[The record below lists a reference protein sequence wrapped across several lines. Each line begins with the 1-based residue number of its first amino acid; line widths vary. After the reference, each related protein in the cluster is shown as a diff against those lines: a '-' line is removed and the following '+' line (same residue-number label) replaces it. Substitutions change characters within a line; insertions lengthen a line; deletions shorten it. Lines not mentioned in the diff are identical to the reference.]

1 MTVFVHQHCFRSLI
15 YTLAAVLIIVI
26 DLTPASLAQTTA
38 ASSTDNA
45 KSTKD
50 TVLPEVVVFGTTEK
64 KTAPKEGSAESG
76 YQNENN
82 TVGPLGNATVLD
94 TPYSINSTSGE
105 LIENREV
112 HTEYD
117 ALQTNPT
124 VSNLMVGT
132 GYSSMTRV
140 MVRGFAAADAGN
152 LRDGLVDRSFTNNP
166 LENVEKIEVLNGP
179 SSFLYGFVDVGGTV
193 NYISKQPTEKPYFAL
208 SYGLYDGAVN
218 FIHADVGGPIPGTNR
233 KLLTRINGYR
243 EQGNTFIDGGSQW
256 RTLLSETT
264 TWKLRTDTE
273 LKSDT
278 YFQDLSLHGLT
289 TYFNAPSN
297 DWIDN
302 NLNVPSASLYDVTK
316 QYGQYYSL
324 NRTRKTLVG
333 LALNSK
339 LTKSLSMRS
348 AYRYGKMWRDYNF
361 IDAVLVDNAGN
372 YIEKYDDTLRQ
383 DEETHADYLLFD
395 GSAHTGQVH
404 HDITFGMTNYY
415 YRYTRGVDNWVVL
428 GKSNI
433 TSPVRYAQ
441 PSVNVGS
448 NSQLDNEPNRN
459 VVLGDR
465 IQAGLHILGLVG
477 VNYSSM
483 QDKEWAASGG
493 NSYSGQHAFTP
504 TLALTYKPTS
514 NTSIYISYIEALQE
528 GGTAPDTAANAN
540 KILPPSVSS
549 QYEIGSKAELS
560 KTQLTLA
567 LFRINA
573 VNQYTDPRDNVYK
586 QDGLEV
592 HQGIELTDTGKI
604 TNRLTATGG
613 LSLMRARVERARSNT
628 SIENKIPVNIPEQ
641 QVRAYFEYRLPGIET
656 LTPSFDINY
665 SGRRPVDSTDV
676 HFFDGA
682 TTFDTGLRYEPKLA
696 GHKLSLNINV
706 TNVGNKHYWSYYRSG
721 DGLQLGEPRIVAF
734 SLKGQW

>member
-1 MTVFVHQHCFRSLI
+1 MIGFIYQHCYRSSLH
-15 YTLAAVLIIVI
+15 TLAVVLGLVI
-26 DLTPASLAQTTA
+26 GLVPISLAQTTA
-38 ASSTDNA
+38 ASSTDKA
-45 KSTKD
+45 KPAQD
-50 TVLPEVVVFGTTEK
+50 TTLPEVVVSGTKEK
-64 KTAPKEGSAESG
+64 KVTPQEGSAESG
-76 YQNENN
+76 YRNRVSA
-82 TVGPLGNATVLD
+82 VGPLGDLSNLD

-112 HTEYD
+112 HTEFD
-117 ALQTNPT
+117 ALETNPT
-124 VSNLMVGT
+124 VSSLMVGT

-166 LENVEKIEVLNGP
+166 LENVEKVEVLNGP
-179 SSFLYGFVDVGGTV
+179 SSFLYGFVDVGGTI
-193 NYISKQPTEKPYFAL
+193 NYISKQPAEKPYFAL
-208 SYGLYDGAVN
+208 SYGLYDCAVN
-218 FIHADVGGPIPGTNR
+218 FVHADGSGPIPGTDN
-233 KLLTRINGYR
+233 KLLTRIIAYR
-243 EQGNTFIDGGSQW
+243 EQGDTFIDGGSQW
-256 RTLLSETT
+256 RTLLSEAT
-264 TWKLRTDTE
+264 TWKLRPYTE
-273 LKSDT
+273 LKSNT

-289 TYFNAPSN
+289 TYFNAPN
-297 DWIDN
+297 NNWIGN
-302 NLNVPSASLYDVTK
+302 GLNVPSASLYDATR

-339 LTKSLSMRS
+339 LYKSISMRS
-348 AYRYGKMWRDYNF
+348 AYRYGKMWRDYDF
-361 IDAVLVDNAGN
+361 VDAVLTDNAGN
-372 YIEKYDDTLRQ
+372 YTEKYDDTLRQ

-395 GSAHTGQVH
+395 GSAHTGPVH

-441 PSVNVGS
+441 PKVNVGS

-459 VVLGDR
+459 VLLGDR
-465 IQAGLHILGLVG
+465 IQAGGKILGLVG
-477 VNYSSM
+477 VNYSSI

-493 NSYSGQHAFTP
+493 KSYSGQHAFTP

-514 NTSIYISYIEALQE
+514 DISIYISYIEALQE
-528 GGTAPDTAANAN
+528 GGTAPDTAVNAN
-540 KILPPSVSS
+540 KTLPPSVSS
-549 QYEIGSKAELS
+549 QYEIGSKAEFG
-560 KTQLTLA
+560 KTQFTLA

-573 VNQYTDPRDNVYK
+573 VNQYTDPHDNVYK

-628 SIENKIPVNIPEQ
+628 SIEDKIPVNIPEQ
-641 QVRAYFEYRLPGIET
+641 QARAYFEYRLPGIET
-656 LTPSFDINY
+656 LTPSFNINY
-665 SGRRPVDSTDV
+665 SGRRAVDSTDA
-676 HFFDGA
+676 HFFDGS
-682 TTFDTGLRYEPKLA
+682 TIFDSGLRYEPKIVQ
-696 GHKLSLNINV
+696 HKLSFNINV
-706 TNVGNKHYWSYYRSG
+706 TNIGNKHYWTFYRSG

>member
-1 MTVFVHQHCFRSLI
+1 MDASICRFLPKLPMLCACAILPIFVHVFIH
-15 YTLAAVLIIVI
+15 
-26 DLTPASLAQTTA
+26 AQS
-38 ASSTDNA
+38 ASSA
-45 KSTKD
+45 SQSQAAQD
-50 TVLPEVVVFGTTEK
+50 TVLPEVVVSDTKEK
-64 KTAPKEGSAESG
+64 KAEPKEGSTESG
-76 YQNENN
+76 YKV
-82 TVGPLGNATVLD
+82 TKSMAGPLGNLSVLD
-94 TPYSINSTSGE
+94 TPYSINATSGE

-117 ALQTNPT
+117 ALETNPT
-124 VSNLMVGT
+124 VSSLMSGT
-132 GYSSMTRV
+132 GYSSMTRI
-140 MVRGFAAADAGN
+140 MVRGFTAADAGN

-166 LENVEKIEVLNGP
+166 LENVEKVEVLNGP

-193 NYISKQPTEKPYFAL
+193 NYISKQPTDELYTAL
-208 SYGLYDGAVN
+208 SYGVYDGGVN
-218 FIHADVGGPIPGTNR
+218 FLHADLGGSIPDTN
-233 KLLTRINGYR
+233 KKVLTRVNAYR
-243 EQGNTFIDGGSQW
+243 EQGDTFIDGGSQW
-256 RTLLSETT
+256 RTLLSEATV
-264 TWKLRTDTE
+264 WKLRTETE
-273 LKSDT
+273 LKSDV

-297 DWIDN
+297 DWIGND
-302 NLNVPSASLYDVTK
+302 LNVPSASLYDATN

-339 LTKSLSMRS
+339 LYKSISMRS
-348 AYRYGKMWRDYNF
+348 AYRYGKMWRNYNF
-361 IDAVLVDNAGN
+361 VDAVLADNAGN
-372 YIEKYDDTLRQ
+372 YTEKYDDTLRQ

-395 GSAHTGQVH
+395 GLAHTGPVH

-415 YRYTRGVDNWVVL
+415 YRYTRGIDNWVVL

-441 PSVNVGS
+441 PNVNVGS

-465 IQAGLHILGLVG
+465 IQAGPHILGLVG
-477 VNYSSM
+477 LNYSSI
-483 QDKEWAASGG
+483 QDKEWAANGG

-514 NTSIYISYIEALQE
+514 DISIYTSYIEALQE
-528 GGTAPDTAANAN
+528 GGTAPDTVANAN

-549 QYEIGSKAELS
+549 QYEIGSKAEFG
-560 KTQLTLA
+560 KTQLALA

-586 QDGLEV
+586 QDGQEV

-613 LSLMRARVERARSNT
+613 LSLMRARVERQANNLSL
-628 SIENKIPVNIPEQ
+628 ENKIPINIPEQ
-641 QVRAYFEYRLPGIET
+641 QARAYFEYRLPGIEA
-656 LTPSFDINY
+656 LIPSFNINY
-665 SGRRPVDSTDV
+665 SGRRPVDPTDV
-676 HFFDGA
+676 HFFEGA
-682 TTFDTGLRYEPKLA
+682 TIFDTGMRYEPKLA
-696 GHKLSLNINV
+696 RHKLAFNINV
-706 TNVGNKHYWSYYRSG
+706 TNVGNKHYWTYYRSG
-721 DGLQLGEPRIVAF
+721 DGLQLGEPRLVAF